1 MALVSSSVF
10 TFGCV
15 SLSLVT
21 QEGGSFKTWMV
32 DAPNFRRCYTRKVVA
47 MKQVKFLANYHY
59 GFIKPGELVV
69 NFGAGAKVVN
79 IDVERGVLL
88 KGCGADAT
96 VGKWYANPDNVAI
109 AR

>member
-21 QEGGSFKTWMV
+21 QEGGNFKSWMV
-32 DAPNFRRCYTRKVVA
+32 QTPGFCRCYTRKSVA
-47 MKQVKFLANYHY
+47 MKQAKFLANHHY

-69 NFGAGAKVVN
+69 NFGVGAKVVK
-79 IDVERGVLL
+79 IDVERGILL
-88 KGCGADAT
+88 KGCGADAS
-96 VGKWYANPDNVAI
+96 VGKWYADPDKVAI